1 MPNRRTKKGLHG
13 LRTLEIFEG
22 QYLLTTRSGKNLQ
35 YKFLDSATVN
45 AAFKNAPVDS
55 GWIPTNVIR
64 CGSTPK
70 GNFVALFV
78 PAQKHNLLILNI
90 NGRRNLE
97 RAIYLPSLVFFG
109 YASTYYI
116 WAIKENTSTPNSQL
130 YRAPLPNVFDS
141 NTICWGANKKPK
153 VSIENIKD
161 AWALFKDSPFNG
173 HTASNKVKSHR
184 DDARTLLLELAQSGA
199 KFPLDELLQTGSS
212 LQNTIAKL
220 IATEDEDD
228 EEEDW

>member
-1 MPNRRTKKGLHG
+1 M
-13 LRTLEIFEG
+13 RTLEIFEG
-22 QYLLTTRSGKNLQ
+22 QYLLTIRNGKNLQ

-55 GWIPTNVIR
+55 SWIPANVIR

-78 PAQKHNLLILNI
+78 PAQKHVLLIQDI
-90 NGRRNLE
+90 NGRRNIE
-97 RAIYLPSLVFFG
+97 RTLYLPSLVFFG

-116 WAIKENTSTPNSQL
+116 WAIKETAFTPNSQL
-130 YRAPLPNVFDS
+130 YRAPLPNVFDT

-153 VSIENIKD
+153 VSIETIND
-161 AWALFKDSPFNG
+161 AWTLFKDSPFNG
-173 HTASNKVKSHR
+173 HTSSSKAKNHR
-184 DDARTLLLELAQSGA
+184 GDVRTLLLDLAQSGA

-220 IATEDEDD
+220 IATEDDEED
-228 EEEDW
+228 EEEDR